1 MRTRRIPTVT
11 ATATA
16 FAVLFSSIVLVGG
29 AASPAA
35 ADSSASLPVKSS
47 GDIVVD
53 GVHQRVFIS
62 DPRSGKIVATDY
74 NGKVIRQIGSLPGVI
89 GLE

>member
-1 MRTRRIPTVT
+1 MRTRSIST

-16 FAVLFSSIVLVGG
+16 FAVLFSSVVLVGG
-29 AASPAA
+29 TASTAA

-53 GVHQRVFIS
+53 GVQAGLHQ
-62 DPRSGKIVATDY
+62 
-74 NGKVIRQIGSLPGVI
+74 
-89 GLE
+89 